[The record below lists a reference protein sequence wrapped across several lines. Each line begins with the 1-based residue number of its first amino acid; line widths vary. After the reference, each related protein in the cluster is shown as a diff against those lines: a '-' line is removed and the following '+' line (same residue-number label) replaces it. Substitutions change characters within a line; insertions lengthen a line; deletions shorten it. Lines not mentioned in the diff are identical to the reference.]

1 MVATPAVRAAGDSRL
16 AGVAAEGR
24 IGWGQDW
31 PNRTWAACWV
41 SVYSRTAAILPSR
54 TVKMP
59 TLRLWYAAPPR
70 AVAREVH
77 SATTWSPALG
87 TLVTSSATEEPG
99 SSAGP
104 TLPRKSLTML
114 SRLGSFDNQR
124 LSIKAGRVDLD
135 LAQVR
140 AFVAA
145 AEDLH
150 FGRAAGR
157 LFLTQQALSKR
168 IARLERELGVA
179 LFTRQARSVRLTE
192 AGRRFLVPAR
202 QTLAEADR
210 AVEAAR
216 DPGRPLR
223 IDVWGHLYDPM
234 RTVGQ
239 VVAAIPGLSTE
250 IGHSRDLSAAV
261 TALRRGEIDIGF
273 GRVYPAGEQGQD
285 RMASRL
291 ARLEP
296 VDAILGTEHPLA
308 GRPVLRPADLRKSI
322 LWSPATLGKLDFLR
336 RFADHFG
343 IAVEDGAVNLGL
355 DHLISHVRADRRRF
369 SLLPA
374 DVALPAGAGVRS
386 VPLADPTPLY
396 AWSLIW
402 LTQDRHPL
410 LRTLLR
416 QFAETG
422 LRRALA
428 VPNAPGHAGQ

>member
-1 MVATPAVRAAGDSRL
+1 
-16 AGVAAEGR
+16 
-24 IGWGQDW
+24 
-31 PNRTWAACWV
+31 
-41 SVYSRTAAILPSR
+41 
-54 TVKMP
+54 
-59 TLRLWYAAPPR
+59 
-70 AVAREVH
+70 
-77 SATTWSPALG
+77 
-87 TLVTSSATEEPG
+87 
-99 SSAGP
+99 
-104 TLPRKSLTML
+104 
-114 SRLGSFDNQR
+114 
-124 LSIKAGRVDLD
+124 VDLD

-179 LFTRQARSVRLTE
+179 LFTRQARAVRLTE
-192 AGRRFLVPAR
+192 AGHRFLVPAR
-202 QTLAEADR
+202 RALAEADR

-239 VVAAIPGLSTE
+239 VVAAMPGLSTE
-250 IGHSRDLSAAV
+250 IGHSRDLPAAV
-261 TALRRGEIDIGF
+261 TALRRGEIDMGF
-273 GRVYPAGEQGQD
+273 GRVYPAGEPGQD

-296 VDAILGTEHPLA
+296 VDAIVSTEHPLA
-308 GRPVLRPADLRKSI
+308 NRPVLRPADLRESI
-322 LWSPATLGKLDFLR
+322 LWSPATLGKLDFLS

-343 IAVEDGAVNLGL
+343 ITVEDGAVNLGL
-355 DHLISHVRADRRRF
+355 DHLIGHVRADSRRF

-374 DVALPAGAGVRS
+374 DIALPGDAGVRA
-386 VPLADPTPLY
+386 VPLNDPTPLY

-402 LTQDRHPL
+402 LSQDRHPM

-416 QFAETG
+416 RFAETG
-422 LRRALA
+422 LRRRWLEYDAARDWLPAHDQGELRRLERHRALS
-428 VPNAPGHAGQ
+428 PSGPYRPRWSCGRI